1 MCVELSADAAFPH
14 MLLIKAQAGVGVGA
28 EVTPTPGEL
37 VGEKQSSLLP

>member
-1 MCVELSADAAFPH
+1 MCVELSADAAFP
-14 MLLIKAQAGVGVGA
+14 LIKAQAGVGVGA

>member
-1 MCVELSADAAFPH
+1 MELSGDAAFPP

-28 EVTPTPGEL
+28 EETPTPGEL